1 MIILWGTLAHQVQ
14 LEHIHQMRLRNNWEL
29 FRTMVTSSTIETY
42 LLDTISIVVVIRLV
56 RTSITSGTLR
66 MYACSYFLTKCD
78 LIIDVLRQ
86 PGTMV
91 TSGTDRTWFKS
102 IKTIWQKKSY
112 EYIIKNT
119 GTSSTTRTMVTFRTI
134 IIYELLIIS
143 STSDVY

>member
-1 MIILWGTLAHQVQ
+1 MIILLGTLAHQIQ

-29 FRTMVTSSTIETY
+29 FRPMVTSSTIETY

>member
-1 MIILWGTLAHQVQ
+1 MPS
-14 LEHIHQMRLRNNWEL
+14 RNNWGP

>member
-1 MIILWGTLAHQVQ
+1 
-14 LEHIHQMRLRNNWEL
+14 
-29 FRTMVTSSTIETY
+29 
-42 LLDTISIVVVIRLV
+42 
-56 RTSITSGTLR
+56 